1 MALEKA
7 GKLTPA
13 ETRQG
18 EVKTALKKRLDQQ
31 AKDNEANHL
40 KLLQTLKGMGGG
52 GRGGGSSKQ
61 VSGQN
66 TAPPKGTLTPG
77 SSGPPKNAPAPR
89 GPSRRAAAT
98 ARERR
103 RCRRS

>member
-13 ETRQG
+13 ETGQG

-61 VSGQN
+61 ISDHMDQPECLK
-66 TAPPKGTLTPG
+66 AIQ
-77 SSGPPKNAPAPR
+77 R
-89 GPSRRAAAT
+89 GC
-98 ARERR
+98 E
-103 RCRRS
+103 